1 MEIVAWWVAGAA
13 FVLCAAWSVRLAWI
27 DLVARRLP
35 NPDVSVISIGT
46 AVPLTVAAM
55 LAGQW
60 ERVGGGLFGAAVV
73 CAPMLVLWAVPRGVM
88 RPVIGAGD
96 VKLAPIIGFL
106 PGWVFGAEVG
116 AALFAVFL
124 GLGIFGAVGAVIA
137 LVRHGRGTEFAFGP
151 VMLAAMWFAS
161 LVWPWIAV
169 G

>member
-1 MEIVAWWVAGAA
+1 MEIGAWWIACAA
-13 FVLCAAWSVRLAWI
+13 FVLCVVWSVRLAWI
-27 DLVARRLP
+27 DLLAHRLP
-35 NPDVSVISIGT
+35 NRDVLVMSFGT
-46 AVPLTVAAM
+46 AVLLTVSAM

-73 CAPMLVLWAVPRGVM
+73 CVPMLVLWAMTRGST

-106 PGWVFGAEVG
+106 PGWVFGAEAG
-116 AALFAVFL
+116 AALIAVFSGL
-124 GLGIFGAVGAVIA
+124 GLFGAIGAAIA
-137 LVRHGRGTEFAFGP
+137 LVRQGRGAEFAFGP

-161 LVWPWIAV
+161 LVWPWIAL